1 MEGKVQEME
10 STLQLLESKVDTFLS
25 SIASTAKTINDTLFK
40 ELYKSLDEVLM
51 AKFRNLMEITMTSL
65 VDQEKELKSF
75 KSQTVAHQIEMK
87 KSVKTLEKEIDDF
100 KNQMNAANAKQ
111 QKLEKSLAKLEDDMK
126 LSKKEMNKM

>member
-1 MEGKVQEME
+1 MEGEVQEME
-10 STLQLLESKVDTFLS
+10 STLQLLENKVDTFLS
-25 SIASTAKTINDTLFK
+25 TIASTAKTINDTLFK

-100 KNQMNAANAKQ
+100 KIQMNAANAKH
-111 QKLEKSLAKLEDDMK
+111 QKLGKSWHEIKQKGNE
-126 LSKKEMNKM
+126 